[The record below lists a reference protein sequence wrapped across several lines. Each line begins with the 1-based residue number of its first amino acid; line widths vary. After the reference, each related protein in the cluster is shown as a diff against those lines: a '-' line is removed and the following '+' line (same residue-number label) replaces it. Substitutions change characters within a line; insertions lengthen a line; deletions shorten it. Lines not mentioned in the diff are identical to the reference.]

1 MFSPIST
8 LYTYFPLQFIICTI
22 IDLSIM
28 ALGVFLAVRLYK
40 KGTFRKS
47 QSIACIVLFVWS
59 AVVLFMT
66 VLGRRYHPHYSGNH
80 NFELFSSYR
89 AIFVERNKTLLI
101 SVLQNILMFV
111 PIGITLPIVLKN
123 KHRLILSLLICFFL
137 SLLIETCQLL
147 LKSGFFELDDLFNNT
162 LGGLIGII
170 VCLICSSLYKK
181 DHDTHRKEDILAAKN
196 DR

>member
-1 MFSPIST
+1 MFSPITT

-28 ALGVFLAVRLYK
+28 ALGVFLSVRLNI
-40 KGTFRKS
+40 KGTFRKA
-47 QSIACIVLFVWS
+47 QSVACIVLFVWG

-66 VLGRRYHPHYSGNH
+66 VLGRRYHPHYYDNH
-80 NFELFSSYR
+80 DYELFSSYR
-89 AIFVERNKTLLI
+89 AIFNEQNMTMLI
-101 SVLQNILMFV
+101 SVLQNILMFI
-111 PIGITLPIVLKN
+111 PIGITLPIVLIS
-123 KHRLILSLLICFFL
+123 KHKYVVSLLICFLF

-147 LKSGFFELDDLFNNT
+147 LKSGYFELDDLFNNT

-170 VCLICSSLYKK
+170 ICLICSSLYRMT
-181 DHDTHRKEDILAAKN
+181 HNNHRKEDILAAKN

>member
-1 MFSPIST
+1 MFSPITT

-40 KGTFRKS
+40 KGIFRKS
-47 QSIACIVLFVWS
+47 QSIACVVLFVWS

-66 VLGRRYHPHYSGNH
+66 VLGRRYHPDYSGNH

-89 AIFVERNKTLLI
+89 AIFVEQNKEMLI
-101 SVLQNILMFV
+101 SVLQNILMLV
-111 PIGITLPIVLKN
+111 PIGIMLPIVLKN
-123 KHRLILSLLICFFL
+123 KHRFILSLLICFLF
-137 SLLIETCQLL
+137 SLFIETCQLF

-162 LGGLIGII
+162 LGGMIGII
-170 VCLICSSLYKK
+170 ICLIGSSLYQKV
-181 DHDTHRKEDILAAKN
+181 HNIHRKEDTLAAEN